1 MAKSESKSMKGT
13 DKSSSSGMRNP
24 LEALATQTIKSQQMQ
39 GGRYGK
45 HPLDALA
52 SSKAM
57 VGRNINTP
65 PLVILHHNNRV
76 ETSDHVAAKQPEM
89 TSERS
94 TAASTT
100 DISDLHHPSFFE
112 AGESEFEL
120 MHVKVTV
127 LGLSGILSER
137 KQKKSSSSSSTLKAA
152 TSTNNVVSP
161 LAKDVRNSYGEE
173 STIHTNDHA
182 SNDTTTLS
190 EKDNTPTTAVLT
202 YQRNVSNSSTAIA
215 SHLPSIPLGMPTSS
229 FGFVNRYQASWAA
242 DAAIPF
248 LNDEEN
254 VGEQSTF
261 TLLRVM
267 MREPFHPDDTRTGT
281 NISSFV
287 HETIDLRI
295 NLAKGNEL
303 IPLGVATL
311 VISGDEEGQVMMSVP
326 AKSVRVKK
334 GKTILVE
341 AERRTPKTR
350 RPTMFRRKIPARPS
364 FGSDS
369 QRKYALDENAT
380 LRVLV
385 QAIPHG
391 TLKAAEASKARRE
404 IMMRRELERLT
415 EENSIVE
422 SKAARLARKE
432 VRLQQLSE
440 MGPSTPKEV
449 PFPKTLL
456 SEPRFSFFCG
466 SNFCSSMIKDE
477 EDNDAV
483 KSVKGNTKCVSKK
496 IDITANSGTI
506 DQFFK
511 EQLGISYPSSSD
523 MSSVSGSVSSSESE
537 SEEENFG
544 RHINRKIV
552 VAHKR

>member
-1 MAKSESKSMKGT
+1 
-13 DKSSSSGMRNP
+13 MRHP
-24 LEALATQTIKSQQMQ
+24 LEALATQTIKSHQSH
-39 GGRYGK
+39 GRNGK
-45 HPLDALA
+45 HPLDLLA

-57 VGRNINTP
+57 GGKNIQTP
-65 PLVILHHNNRV
+65 PRLIIHHD
-76 ETSDHVAAKQPEM
+76 ESQGTADHVAAKQPQM
-89 TSERS
+89 TFERS
-94 TAASTT
+94 SATSIT

-137 KQKKSSSSSSTLKAA
+137 KQKKSSTTTSKANKSINTVA
-152 TSTNNVVSP
+152 SSP
-161 LAKDVRNSYGEE
+161 LSKDVRISSGED
-173 STIHTNDHA
+173 STHHTNDVG
-182 SNDTTTLS
+182 SNDINTLS
-190 EKDNTPTTAVLT
+190 DKDNTPTTAVLS
-202 YQRNVSNSSTAIA
+202 YQRNVSNSNTAIA
-215 SHLPSIPLGMPTSS
+215 SHLPSTPLGLPTSS
-229 FGFVNRYQASWAA
+229 FGLVNRYHASWAA
-242 DAAIPF
+242 DAAIP
-248 LNDEEN
+248 LLHDEEH
-254 VGEQSTF
+254 VEEPSTF

-267 MREPFHPDDTRTGT
+267 MREPFHPDDTRAGT
-281 NISSFV
+281 NIPSFV

-303 IPLGVATL
+303 IPLGIATL
-311 VISGDEEGQVMMSVP
+311 VISGDEEGQVLMSVP

-341 AERRTPKTR
+341 SDRGTRQPR
-350 RPTMFRRKIPARPS
+350 RPAIFRRKVPARPS
-364 FGSDS
+364 FGSDPL
-369 QRKYALDENAT
+369 RKYALDENAT

-404 IMMRRELERLT
+404 MMMRRELKRLT

-432 VRLQQLSE
+432 ARLQQLSE

-449 PFPKTLL
+449 PLPKTLPQ
-456 SEPRFSFFCG
+456 SEPIFSFFCG
-466 SNFCSSMIKDE
+466 SNFCTSIVKE
-477 EDNDAV
+477 EDDNDIVNNVLAD
-483 KSVKGNTKCVSKK
+483 TKFATKKMDVS
-496 IDITANSGTI
+496 ANSGTI

-537 SEEENFG
+537 SDEEEKFG

-552 VAHKR
+552 VAHRR